1 MVNEQLTRLSV
12 TDALTQLSNRGHFDV
27 MIDEEIRRAQRTET
41 PLSVLL
47 LDIDHFKRVND
58 SYGHPFGDDCLR
70 LVADTLR
77 QYGQRAGDVVAR
89 YGGEEF
95 VMALPG
101 MNSREAREQ
110 AERIRAAV
118 AALRPVY
125 DGERLA
131 LPISLGVAS
140 LQPPASCTSAQ
151 LLASADT
158 ALYRAKHNGRN
169 QVAIAEPDEAT
180 ELSVS

>member
-1 MVNEQLTRLSV
+1 MSV

-27 MIDEEIRRAQRTET
+27 MIEEEVRRSLRTET

-58 SYGHPFGDDCLR
+58 TYGHQFGDDCLR
-70 LVADTLR
+70 LAADTLK

-95 VMALPG
+95 VMAFPG
-101 MNSREAREQ
+101 MNSSEASKQ

-118 AALRPVY
+118 AALRPAH
-125 DGERLA
+125 GGGHLEMT
-131 LPISLGVAS
+131 ISIGVAT
-140 LQPPASCTSAQ
+140 LQPPANRTPTQ
-151 LLASADT
+151 LLASADA

-169 QVAIAEPDEAT
+169 QVAVAEPDEAA